1 MLRGRLASSAAAA
14 VALLA
19 PATCGAVSMCAT
31 LPNDAK
37 TKQIKSGR
45 SHALKAAS
53 ATAAV
58 SAGASAFLVT
68 NAAPASAGV
77 AAGIARVSCARA
89 LSAST
94 SIVLKWLPTHARPTP
109 HAGQKS
115 LPVPLAIASTSATEA
130 IYSAAREAQPHVKA
144 MLFVVGSIL
153 QPVRVSTRS
162 VRSMRCRI
170 VPSPPAERLKAAPRR
185 RCANDARRWSASD
198 DAWRRRWRFSGS
210 HTSGQA
216 PTRYSTSVL

>member
-77 AAGIARVSCARA
+77 AAGIAMFSCARA

-94 SIVLKWLPTHARPTP
+94 SILLKWLPTHARPTQ

-153 QPVRVSTRS
+153 QPVRVSNAQRQIHEMPDRTQSTSRAVESGSTQKVRQRRS
-162 VRSMRCRI
+162 EMVR
-170 VPSPPAERLKAAPRR
+170 KRR
-185 RCANDARRWSASD
+185 RLASK
-198 DAWRRRWRFSGS
+198 
-210 HTSGQA
+210 
-216 PTRYSTSVL
+216 VLEILR